1 MAKVC
6 AITGKKPLFG
16 HNVSK
21 ANNKTKRRFNP
32 NLAKRRI
39 WLPGRQR
46 YVRLTISHQGQ
57 RILDK
62 HGAEA
67 VLDKLGLI

>member
-1 MAKVC
+1 MSRIC
-6 AITGKKPLFG
+6 AITGKKPMFG

-39 WLPGRQR
+39 WIASQQR
-46 YVRLTISHQGQ
+46 YVKLTISHQGQ

-62 HGAEA
+62 NGAEA
-67 VLDKLGLI
+67 VLRKLGLI